1 MIDNKKYTSLY
12 NEHINSH
19 AKMVDFAGF
28 VMPVNYKKGIQY
40 EYNAVRNQVGIFD
53 VSHMGEIFVSGEE
66 AASYLQYM
74 TINDIGK
81 LKLGDAQY
89 NVICN
94 SNGGIKDDIIVYC
107 IKNGYILI
115 VNASNCE
122 KIFNWLLLNNKFN
135 CIVED
140 NSEKYS
146 LIAVQGPKSRKLISK
161 IFNTSIDLSFYKHI
175 SLKYNSKNIL
185 LSRTGYTGE
194 LGYEILGNHNSIV
207 RLWKTLIQNNAIP
220 CGLAVRDILR
230 LEMKYCLYGND
241 ISTATNPLEA
251 GLSWIVNFD
260 KGNFLGRDNLLKS
273 KNNDYQRRLIGF
285 EMTEKAIPRK
295 GYSVYIDNN
304 MQHMKV
310 GEVTSGTHSP
320 SLSKGIGLA
329 YIDCPYHKIGSL
341 IYIEIRG
348 KFLGAKIVKTPFI
361 QNTSLHK

>member
-12 NEHINSH
+12 NEHKNLH

-66 AASYLQYM
+66 ATSYLQYM
-74 TINDIGK
+74 TINDVAK

-122 KIFNWLLLNNKFN
+122 KIYNWLLLNNKFN
-135 CIVED
+135 CIVEN
-140 NSEKYS
+140 NSEKHS
-146 LIAVQGPKSRKLISK
+146 LIAVQGPKSRRLISE
-161 IFNTSIDLSFYKHI
+161 IFSKSIDLSFYKHT

-194 LGYEILGNHNSIV
+194 LGYEILGDHNSIV
-207 RLWKTLIQNNAIP
+207 RLWKTLIQNDAIP
-220 CGLAVRDILR
+220 CGLAVRDVLR

-241 ISTATNPLEA
+241 INEETSPIESNLD
-251 GLSWIVNFD
+251 WVINFNSD
-260 KGNFLGRDNLLKS
+260 FLGSKSLLDQK
-273 KNNDYQRRLIGF
+273 KNGVKRKLVAFKMKD
-285 EMTEKAIPRK
+285 KCVPRK
-295 GYSVYIDNN
+295 GYDIFCKNEKIGV
-304 MQHMKV
+304 
-310 GEVTSGTHSP
+310 VTSGTF
-320 SLSKGIGLA
+320 SLSLKVGIGMGYIQSA
-329 YIDCPYHKIGSL
+329 YSKINSL
-341 IYIEIRG
+341 INLKIRG
-348 KFLGAKIVKTPFI
+348 KDNIGIVVKPPFI
-361 QNTSLHK
+361 KEFSLHD